1 MARGGPTGGGRVRA
15 GSARADAQHER
26 RVRIA
31 AVAAALA
38 DEGGYD
44 AVQMRE
50 VASRS
55 DVALGTLYRYF
66 PSKDHLL
73 LEIMGDQIGLLAAS
87 LVDRPPRG
95 DAAADQ
101 VVDVLQRATRA
112 LQARPKLAAAMVRA
126 FLTTD
131 PSVATGVRQ
140 VRDATTEIIVRVL
153 TGGDPSSA
161 RLAAASPNA
170 GLGSGWLGWEELVA
184 RILQYTWMASLTAWL
199 NGAEPAEQVARD
211 MEQAAR
217 LVIATR

>member
-1 MARGGPTGGGRVRA
+1 MARGAATSGGRPRS
-15 GSARADAQHER
+15 GTARADAQQER
-26 RVRIA
+26 RARIA
-31 AVAAALA
+31 AVAAQLA

-50 VASRS
+50 VAARA

-73 LEIMGDQIGLLAAS
+73 LDIMGEQIDLLARS
-87 LVDRPPRG
+87 LVERPPRG
-95 DAAADQ
+95 TSAADQ

-131 PSVATGVRQ
+131 PSVAPAVRQ
-140 VRDATTEIIVRVL
+140 VRDATTAIIVRVL
-153 TGGDPSSA
+153 TGGDA
-161 RLAAASPNA
+161 TAVRLAAASPNA

-184 RILQYTWMASLTAWL
+184 RILQYTWMSSLTAWL
-199 NGAEPAEQVARD
+199 NGAEPPEQVARD